1 VQPRFGELT
10 KLPGLPSNGQ
20 LGKVFALAPEPV
32 LVSRKKRRIHH
43 QSLGLPAGSL
53 VPDPEAEA
61 SKLQAYVYSKSECK
75 VLEDCS
81 LEEALKVQKALKGY
95 LWLNLDGLASTKII
109 QAIGDHFSLPQLAL
123 EDAVSA
129 LQRSKVDYYDNNL
142 FLILKML
149 HRIDGRIESEH
160 VSFFLGSDYVLTLQE
175 NYPGDSFEVVRTRLK
190 SDVSLV
196 RGQGADTLA
205 YELIDSIIDSYFPIL
220 EEVGEDLEN
229 LETQILED
237 PSPHSV
243 RRIHDIKR
251 DLLQVRRAI
260 WPLREVLNA
269 LIRDPSP
276 LVTESTRLYLR
287 DCYDHL
293 VQVTDLVETYREL
306 GSSLMDVYLSSLS
319 NRMNEV
325 MKVLTIITTIFVPL
339 TFVAGVYGMNFNP
352 EKSPW
357 NMPELQ
363 KYFGYPVC
371 LAVML
376 MIALAELA
384 YFKWKG
390 WIFAGDSLKSREP
403 GR

>member
-1 VQPRFGELT
+1 
-10 KLPGLPSNGQ
+10 
-20 LGKVFALAPEPV
+20 
-32 LVSRKKRRIHH
+32 VSRKKRRVYH

-53 VPDPEAEA
+53 VVSPDAED
-61 SKLQAYVYSKSECK
+61 SKLQAYVYDRSQVQELQSCK
-75 VLEDCS
+75 FQDAV
-81 LEEALKVQKALKGY
+81 KAQAATRGN
-95 LWLNLDGLASTKII
+95 LWLNIDGFADTALV
-109 QAIGDHFSLPQLAL
+109 QAIGDYFSLPQLAL
-123 EDAVSA
+123 EDSVSP
-129 LQRSKVDYYDNNL
+129 LQRSKVDYFDNNL
-142 FLILKML
+142 FVILKML
-149 HRIDGRIESEH
+149 HRHQGRIESEQ
-160 VSFFLGSDYVLTLQE
+160 VSFFLGPNYLLTLQD
-175 NYPGDSFEVVRTRLK
+175 NFPGDCFQVVRSRLK
-190 SDVSLV
+190 NETSMVRSHGPDV
-196 RGQGADTLA
+196 LA

-220 EEVGEDLEN
+220 EDLGEDLEE
-229 LETQILED
+229 LETHILID
-237 PSPHSV
+237 PSPQSV

-276 LVTESTRLYLR
+276 LLADTTRIYLR

-339 TFVAGVYGMNFNP
+339 TFIAGVYGMNFNP

-363 KYFGYPVC
+363 KRYGYPIC
-371 LAVML
+371 LSVML
-376 MIALAELA
+376 LIALAELA
-384 YFKWKG
+384 YFRSKG
-390 WIFAGDSLKSREP
+390 WIFAADKMRQPDLELP
-403 GR
+403 NA